1 MGKIIS
7 RKGKRVILGRAT
19 ILHRMA
25 KEDVTGKITV
35 ESRLKKKENRL
46 YPEKENILSH

>member
-7 RKGKRVILGRAT
+7 MKEKRVRLGRAA

-35 ESRLKKKENRL
+35 ESRLKKKIIFTLRKKT
-46 YPEKENILSH
+46 Y

>member
-35 ESRLKKKENRL
+35 ESRLKKKKKIVFTLRKRT
-46 YPEKENILSH
+46 Y